1 MAWMIDPAHSMIEFR
16 AKHMMF
22 TTVRGQFDSFQGTLD
37 LDVQNSENSSVQGTI
52 DVNSIDT
59 GDDTRDNH
67 LRSPDFFDV
76 ENHPTMTFR
85 STRVEPTGDNEFKVY
100 GDLTIRGNTREIAW
114 DVEAAELGKDPWGN
128 PRLGFRAET
137 KLNRKDF
144 GLNWNVAL
152 ETGGWLVSDE
162 IKIAAEV
169 EAVSSAEDA
178 VETAEAETETHTT

>member
-1 MAWMIDPAHSMIEFR
+1 MAWVIDPAHSMIGFR

-22 TTVRGQFDSFQGTLD
+22 TTVRGQFDSFQGTLN
-37 LDVQNSENSSVQGTI
+37 LDVQNPENSSVEGTI
-52 DVNSIDT
+52 DVSSIDT
-59 GDDTRDNH
+59 GDNDRDNH

-76 ENHPTMTFR
+76 ANHPTMTFR
-85 STRVEPTGDNEFKVY
+85 STRIERTRDNEFKVY
-100 GDLTIRGNTREIAW
+100 GDLTLRGTTREIAW

-128 PRLGFRAET
+128 PRLGFSAET

-162 IKIAAEV
+162 IKIVAEV
-169 EAVSSAEDA
+169 QAVPSAEDA
-178 VETAEAETETHTT
+178 AETAQAEMETHTT